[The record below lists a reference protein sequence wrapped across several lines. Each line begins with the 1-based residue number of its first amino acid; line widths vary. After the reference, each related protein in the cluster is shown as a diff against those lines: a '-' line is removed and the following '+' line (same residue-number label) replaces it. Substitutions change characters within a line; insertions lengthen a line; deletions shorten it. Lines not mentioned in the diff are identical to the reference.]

1 MLINPIFCI
10 PIYMLY
16 TAEKV
21 KAVFYS
27 KHRGVFRSEQVC
39 VAGLANTQASHRPPP
54 N

>member
-27 KHRGVFRSEQVC
+27 KHRGVFRSFSQTPTK
-39 VAGLANTQASHRPPP
+39 LNLRNS
-54 N
+54 